1 MNRARR
7 ALATVLGIVALAGAG
22 GWYAGQQVQSPA
34 EAAAAR
40 KPPSA
45 SLITVPVESRILT
58 NGVVAHGTVEF
69 ESPVPVSLSGAVATA
84 PSGGSAETG
93 GGVQKVTRT
102 PVAGASV
109 AEGSVFMEVSGR
121 PVFVLR
127 GVVPMYRT
135 LGPGTKGADVKQL
148 NEALKRIGFD
158 PGTTTD
164 AFTSGTASALK
175 RWYRARGYEAK
186 EPGTAERQQLAALET
201 AVQTANEA
209 LATAKAE
216 LQAAKSPSGAATSGD
231 SSGSSDPSGSP
242 GPAKSPDPS
251 PGKPGGN
258 APASDIASLQGRVTN
273 ADKALGYAR
282 QNLADFQAT
291 YGVSLPAGELVFLS
305 ALPVRVDRVAVR
317 PGDTPSGQV
326 AKVTGTGVRVQTTVP
341 GVDAQLL
348 RPGMPVQLELDSGE
362 KFPGKVDAVGRDAEP
377 VSEGS
382 QGSQG
387 TGGGD
392 GAGPGEGQGVG
403 QGDGQGTGSG
413 DKGGASAPAGGAQA
427 TPASPGMP
435 SAVRI
440 VPDDPA
446 ALTARAG
453 QSVKVTVEVG
463 STGTPVLAVPVAAV
477 FTGADGQARVKVERA
492 DGTVAPVAVT
502 LGLAATGFVAVTAPD
517 GQPLAAGDR
526 VVVGE
531 R

>member
-7 ALATVLGIVALAGAG
+7 ALAAVLGVVALAGAG

-40 KPPSA
+40 KPPPA

-69 ESPVPVSLSGAVATA
+69 ESPVPVGLSGAVAA
-84 PSGGSAETG
+84 PSGAGSAESG
-93 GGVQKVTRT
+93 GGVQKVTRA
-102 PVAGASV
+102 PAVGASV
-109 AEGSVFMEVSGR
+109 EEGSVFMEVSGR

-135 LGPGTKGADVKQL
+135 LGPGTKGADVRQL

-158 PGTTTD
+158 PGTTAD
-164 AFTSGTASALK
+164 AFTSGTAAALK

-186 EPGTAERQQLAALET
+186 EPGTAERQQLAALEM

-216 LQAAKSPSGAATSGD
+216 LQAAKSPGGGP
-231 SSGSSDPSGSP
+231 SSGTPGAPEPSAS
-242 GPAKSPDPS
+242 
-251 PGKPGGN
+251 GKPGGA
-258 APASDIASLQGRVTN
+258 APAPPPDVKSLQGRVTN

-305 ALPVRVDRVAVR
+305 ALPVRVDQVAVR

-348 RPGMPVQLELDSGE
+348 RPGMPVRLELDSGE
-362 KFPGKVDAVGRDAEP
+362 SLPGKVDAVGKDAEP
-377 VSEGS
+377 APEGE
-382 QGSQG
+382 QGAGAPGG
-387 TGGGD
+387 TGAPDDD
-392 GAGPGEGQGVG
+392 GKGEGGSANSG
-403 QGDGQGTGSG
+403 GT
-413 DKGGASAPAGGAQA
+413 AG
-427 TPASPGMP
+427 TSVPSGMP

-440 VPDDPA
+440 VPDDTA
-446 ALTARAG
+446 ALMARAG

-492 DGTVAPVAVT
+492 DGAVTPVSVT
-502 LGLAATGFVAVTAPD
+502 LGLAATGFVAVTASD
-517 GQPLAAGDR
+517 GLPLAEGDR

>member
-7 ALATVLGIVALAGAG
+7 ALATVLGVVALAGAG

-40 KPPSA
+40 KPPPA
-45 SLITVPVESRILT
+45 SLITVPIESRILT

-69 ESPVPVSLSGAVATA
+69 ESPVPISLSGAVATA
-84 PSGGSAETG
+84 PSGGGSADAG

-102 PVAGASV
+102 PSAGASV
-109 AEGSVFMEVSGR
+109 AEGAVFMEVSGR

-158 PGTTTD
+158 PGTTGD
-164 AFTSGTASALK
+164 VFTPGTASALK
-175 RWYRARGYEAK
+175 RWYQARGYEAK
-186 EPGTAERQQLAALET
+186 EPGTAERQQLAALEL
-201 AVQTANEA
+201 AVQTANETLVA
-209 LATAKAE
+209 AKAE
-216 LQAAKSPSGAATSGD
+216 LQAAKSPASTPP
-231 SSGSSDPSGSP
+231 SDTTGSP
-242 GPAKSPDPS
+242 NPS
-251 PGKPGGN
+251 RPPSSGKPGGN
-258 APASDIASLQGRVTN
+258 TPAPDLAALQGRVTN

-291 YGVSLPAGELVFLS
+291 YGVSLAAGELVFLS
-305 ALPVRVDRVAVR
+305 ALPVRVDQVAVR

-348 RPGMPVQLELDSGE
+348 RAGMPVQLELDSGE
-362 KFPGKVDAVGRDAEP
+362 KLPGKVDAVGKDAEP
-377 VSEGS
+377 APAGDPGS
-382 QGSQG
+382 GTG
-387 TGGGD
+387 TGPTTGGGD
-392 GAGPGEGQGVG
+392 GA
-403 QGDGQGTGSG
+403 
-413 DKGGASAPAGGAQA
+413 DKGGNPAPESGSSPE
-427 TPASPGMP
+427 TPVSPGAP
-435 SAVRI
+435 SAVRV
-440 VPDDPA
+440 VPDDSA
-446 ALTARAG
+446 ALMSRAG

-463 STGTPVLAVPVAAV
+463 STGTPVLAVPIAAV

-492 DGTVAPVAVT
+492 DGTVTPVAVT
-502 LGLAATGFVAVTAPD
+502 LGLAATGFVAITAAD
-517 GQPLAAGDR
+517 GQPLAEGDR